1 MKAPPLAKNYKA
13 LTPEE
18 RFRLILAA
26 SGRGDEAEAARLVNA
41 GGRITLSVPDHSPY
55 AHAFS
60 DLALMTFI
68 DLLEEAAEAVF
79 EGYFGRGG
87 GARPVRAGRACIF
100 LRLLGLGLLW
110 G

>member
-1 MKAPPLAKNYKA
+1 MKALPLAKNYKC

-26 SGRGDEAEAARLVNA
+26 GGRGDEAEAARLVNA

-68 DLLEEAAEAVF
+68 DLLEEAASYQEAF
-79 EGYFGRGG
+79 AFADSTRSRRRRGG
-87 GARPVRAGRACIF
+87 GNALPGR
-100 LRLLGLGLLW
+100 
-110 G
+110 